1 MEGPLLINAPP
12 LRNGLGFISLLVL
25 CVQMN
30 LLHVELVENAV
41 LCGARFMDSG
51 GSRFAVSA
59 YDNHEIQTFIRKST
73 PV

>member
-1 MEGPLLINAPP
+1 MYLSPSSQDVGV
-12 LRNGLGFISLLVL
+12 GLPNYCVSTPSLQL
-25 CVQMN
+25 N

-41 LCGARFMDSG
+41 LCGARFMDNG

-59 YDNHEIQTFIRKST
+59 YDSHEIKTFIRKST